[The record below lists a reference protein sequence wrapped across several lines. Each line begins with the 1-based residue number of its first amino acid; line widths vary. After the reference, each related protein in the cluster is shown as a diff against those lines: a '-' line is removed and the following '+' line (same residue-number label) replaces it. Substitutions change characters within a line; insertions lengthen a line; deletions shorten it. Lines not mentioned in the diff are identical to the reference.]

1 MSNNKRRDPRF
12 ESLQKLWCE
21 GQARMAEARNMS
33 KSGMFIVSDQPHEV
47 GEQIKVSFE
56 EEGGKIELKMEVMW
70 RGEAAQGEQTGL
82 GLRIVGFEEG
92 QDAYDR
98 FVKRQLS
105 EQGLDPDADSEDDED
120 K

>member
-21 GQARMAEARNMS
+21 GQAEARTAEARNMS
-33 KSGMFIVSDQPHEV
+33 KSGMFIVSDQPHAV
-47 GEQIKVSFE
+47 GEQIKVAFE

-82 GLRIVGFEEG
+82 GLRIVGFDQGE
-92 QDAYDR
+92 DAYDR

-105 EQGLDPDADSEDDED
+105 EQGLDGDAEDDEAE
-120 K
+120 